1 MSASSAISGKSW
13 SRIVARAW
21 TDDAFK
27 DRLLAEPKAVL
38 LEHGIETEGDVRV
51 TTDTGDDGVEA
62 CERDA
67 TVHLILPPP
76 PSGLF
81 EEELVP
87 TGVAFCG
94 CGGCHRCGRCGCGC
108 GGCGICGICQL
119 CG

>member
-1 MSASSAISGKSW
+1 MSAASAISDRSW

-21 TDDAFK
+21 ADDAFR
-27 DRLLAEPKAVL
+27 DRLLAEPKTVL
-38 LEHGIETEGDVRV
+38 LEHGIATEGDVRV
-51 TTDTGDDGVEA
+51 TACAADDGIA
-62 CERDA
+62 TSGRDE
-67 TVHLILPPP
+67 TLHLILPPP
-76 PSGLF
+76 PSGLA

-108 GGCGICGICQL
+108 GGCGICGICML